1 MTHAQLAAADL
12 MKLVNQAREN
22 YAREVL
28 DIARVAGLMKD
39 RATKGFDWVQIE
51 QNKPLRLQGTRAAR
65 KLLAWLALGRC
76 RIDWREMAAQE
87 GDPMVRQYQHAELCI
102 YWSKAFDQI
111 SQPAEKWLADAGH
124 AGATDAVELLSCE

>member
-12 MKLVNQAREN
+12 MKLVNQARED

-39 RATKGFDWVQIE
+39 RATKGYDWVQVE
-51 QNKPLRLQGTRAAR
+51 QNKPLRLQGTRAAN
-65 KLLAWLALGRC
+65 KLLAWLARGGC

-102 YWSKAFDQI
+102 YWSRNFDPI
-111 SQPAEKWLADAGH
+111 SQAPEK
-124 AGATDAVELLSCE
+124 